1 MHSPGRRLWTAGCQ
15 SRQDRGSGGEAHT
28 NTARL
33 DLPGRH
39 TAFTFTPSLAS
50 DASLRRSS
58 PTLTRCCV
66 LGADE
71 RESVQGCAHRLL
83 PRLNAHLAT
92 PPDLDGG
99 AGDQRPGVV
108 TDGAGGHPL
117 GPGRVGLHVEHPGRP
132 DSEKRHVRRVVSPKQ
147 LRTGS
152 PGSPRPALA
161 RHRLANRCSNCHVT
175 IHAFLAPSRR
185 PCHRGARVHV
195 LVAAAMGFQRLLVLT
210 AVLAPACGV
219 RFTTQGPACA
229 PAASPAH
236 ARAGSACCCVSRT
249 LCARC
254 PDPVVPPVPCGP
266 CFAVLQEPTAV
277 WLGPFFRR
285 SGLAVVR
292 HAGLHLLACVLRR
305 GRAQPGIP
313 RPPFRPSPLWSGLL
327 TRVLSAPASPC
338 PPPATPPRPQRCWTC
353 TRRAR

>member
-99 AGDQRPGVV
+99 AGDQRQVVV
-108 TDGAGGHPL
+108 TEGAGGHTL

-161 RHRLANRCSNCHVT
+161 RHRRTLPRHHPRIPS
-175 IHAFLAPSRR
+175 AFAATVSQGRA
-185 PCHRGARVHV
+185 GARACGRRHGVP
-195 LVAAAMGFQRLLVLT
+195 
-210 AVLAPACGV
+210 APACAHSS
-219 RFTTQGPACA
+219 ACA
-229 PAASPAH
+229 RLWGAFHH
-236 ARAGSACCCVSRT
+236 AGAR
-249 LCARC
+249 LCACR
-254 PDPVVPPVPCGP
+254 
-266 CFAVLQEPTAV
+266 
-277 WLGPFFRR
+277 
-285 SGLAVVR
+285 
-292 HAGLHLLACVLRR
+292 LACTR
-305 GRAQPGIP
+305 PGWI
-313 RPPFRPSPLWSGLL
+313 RLL
-327 TRVLSAPASPC
+327 LCEPHAVCAVP
-338 PPPATPPRPQRCWTC
+338 
-353 TRRAR
+353 